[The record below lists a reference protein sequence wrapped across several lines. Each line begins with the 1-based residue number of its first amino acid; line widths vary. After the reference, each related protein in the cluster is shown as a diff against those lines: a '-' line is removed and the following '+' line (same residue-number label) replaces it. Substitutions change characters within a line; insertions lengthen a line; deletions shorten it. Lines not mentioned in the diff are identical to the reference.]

1 MVLITGATGL
11 LGSYLTKLLLDK
23 GDAVRAIKR
32 KTSDLSLLGSYAQKI
47 EWVEADV
54 LDLPALEEA
63 MKGIVQ
69 VYHCAAVI
77 SFIPSEVDYMMKVN
91 IEGTANVMNTALQQG
106 VKKAVHVSSIAALG
120 IAPDGKVIDE
130 KYNDSNIRNS
140 FWYYRSKHYGEREA
154 WRANAE
160 GLNVVVAA
168 PSTIIGAGKWNDEPN
183 SLFRDIY
190 KGLNFYT
197 TSTNGF
203 VDVRDVAEC
212 LYRLM
217 TSDIEADKF
226 IISSEN
232 LSFRDVMWQMAD
244 AMKVKRPSRE
254 AGKVLRSIA
263 WRMEWIKSLFTKQ
276 RPLVTKESA
285 RLASINFLYSNQKVK
300 QALGY
305 QFKPLSETIN
315 ETASVFLKSNSEGK
329 DFGVFPSS

>member
-11 LGSYLTKLLLDK
+11 LGSYLSKLLLKK
-23 GDAVRAIKR
+23 GEKVRAIKR
-32 KTSDLSLLGSYAQKI
+32 STSDLSLLGEHAQQI
-47 EWVEADV
+47 EWMEADV
-54 LDLPALEEA
+54 LDLHALEEA
-63 MKGIVQ
+63 MQGVKK

-91 IEGTANVMNTALQQG
+91 IEGTANVMNAALQCG
-106 VKKAVHVSSIAALG
+106 VTKVVHVSSIAALG
-120 IAPDGKVIDE
+120 LAPNGKVIDE
-130 KYNDSNIRNS
+130 KYNDPNIRSS
-140 FWYYRSKHYGEREA
+140 FWYYRSKHYSEREA

-160 GLNVVVAA
+160 GLNIVVAA
-168 PSTIIGAGKWNDEPN
+168 PSTILGAGWWSDEPN

-190 KGLNFYT
+190 NGLKFYT
-197 TSTNGF
+197 TATNGF

-217 TSDIEADKF
+217 NSNIEGEKF

-244 AMKVKRPSRE
+244 AMQVKRPSLE
-254 AGKVLRSIA
+254 AGKTLRSIA
-263 WRMEWIKSLFTKQ
+263 WRMEWIKSFFSKQ

-285 RLASINFLYSNQKVK
+285 RLASINFQYSNQKIK

-305 QFKPLSETIN
+305 EFKPLSKTIS
-315 ETASVFLKSNSEGK
+315 ETAAVFLKSNSEGK
-329 DFGVFPSS
+329 DFGVLPSS